1 MVQVKILKKAWP
13 SKMGA
18 SAHANRLG
26 GSVKGEVKS
35 IEDWVGGWVGPER
48 KVFKFKWSKGFGCKT
63 GAIKVTS
70 SRRGPPK
77 MFSLKFLGQ
86 GPWGNPDLYHSPV

>member
-1 MVQVKILKKAWP
+1 M
-13 SKMGA
+13 
-18 SAHANRLG
+18 NRLG
-26 GSVKGEVKS
+26 AHVKGEVKS
-35 IEDWVGGWVGPER
+35 IEDRVGGWDQKE

-86 GPWGNPDLYHSPV
+86 GPWGNLDMYHSPV